1 VHSRN
6 ALRLSLILCLGGA
19 IGCGTAPPRGEV
31 EGTVRSRG
39 KPLAN
44 VLVTFVPDP
53 DQKTAGL
60 RASAQTDGAGRYRL
74 RGEDRQ
80 PGAVVGAY
88 RVVIEDLDVYAVPR
102 SPDGTLLRPPP
113 VRFAP
118 HFGDPLKTPLRKRV
132 ESGSQVI
139 DLDLG
144 T

>member
-1 VHSRN
+1 VHPGN
-6 ALRLSLILCLGGA
+6 ALRLPLLLCLAGA
-19 IGCGTAPPRGEV
+19 IGCGAAPPRGEV

-44 VLVTFVPDP
+44 ALVTFVPDP
-53 DQKTAGL
+53 DQKTTGP
-60 RASAQTDGAGRYRL
+60 RASAQTDGEGRYRL

-88 RVVIEDLDVYAVPR
+88 RVVIEDLDVHAAPR
-102 SPDGTLLRPPP
+102 AADGTLLRPPP
-113 VRFAP
+113 LRFAP

-132 ESGSQVI
+132 EPGSQVI

-144 T
+144 A